1 MSRAGGLPD
10 ESAGPEVRLLVDVL
24 EAMPDAVAVLDAE
37 GRIEVANSAMRELCP
52 QFGDEALRLNAAGQG
67 APVTD
72 EIGLPGGEREFA
84 RYVAPLGAPEGAAR
98 ALVILREVTGERGAA
113 RLQDE
118 LFGLVSHE
126 LRTPLA
132 SIIGY
137 LDLAR
142 EGVFGEERGYLDV
155 VDRNARRLL
164 RLVDD
169 LLFSAQVE
177 AGQMPLALGQFDL
190 LYALQEAVEAARP
203 RASARGIRLAL
214 AAGGSTLCA
223 GDRDRVS
230 QVIDNLITNALK
242 FTPPGGQVALR
253 LATTEG
259 EATIEISDSGPG
271 VPVDEQAKLFERFY
285 RAPNAVEQ
293 AVPGLGLGL
302 SIVKAIVDAHGGRIG
317 VRGNDAGGATF
328 VLALPRT
335 GVVREDA
342 QLASGRSSRDSAEP
356 DPPTRCESASGR
368 GR

>member
-1 MSRAGGLPD
+1 
-10 ESAGPEVRLLVDVL
+10 
-24 EAMPDAVAVLDAE
+24 
-37 GRIEVANSAMRELCP
+37 
-52 QFGDEALRLNAAGQG
+52 
-67 APVTD
+67 
-72 EIGLPGGEREFA
+72 
-84 RYVAPLGAPEGAAR
+84 
-98 ALVILREVTGERGAA
+98 LREVTDERGAA

-169 LLFSAQVE
+169 LMFSAQVE
-177 AGQMPLALGQFDL
+177 AGQIPLASGEFDL
-190 LYALQEAVEAARP
+190 LDALQEAVEAARP
-203 RASARGIRLAL
+203 RASARGISLAL
-214 AAGGSTLCA
+214 EADGSTPCP

-242 FTPPGGQVALR
+242 FTPPGGRVELR
-253 LATTEG
+253 LATSES

-285 RAPNAVEQ
+285 RAPDAVEQ

-302 SIVKAIVDAHGGRIG
+302 SIVKAIVEAHGGRIG
-317 VRGNDAGGATF
+317 VGGNDAGGATF
-328 VLALPRT
+328 VLALPRI
-335 GVVREDA
+335 GVVSENR
-342 QLASGRSSRDSAEP
+342 QLASGRSLREPVDP
-356 DPPTRCESASGR
+356 DPPTRCGSASGR